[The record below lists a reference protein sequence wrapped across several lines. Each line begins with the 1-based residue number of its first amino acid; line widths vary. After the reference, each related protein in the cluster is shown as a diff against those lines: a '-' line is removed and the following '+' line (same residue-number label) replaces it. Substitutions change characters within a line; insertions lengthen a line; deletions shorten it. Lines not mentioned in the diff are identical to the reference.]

1 MQIIKNKISFGAL
14 TGLICLLLLTLV
26 SLFKHYTAPPQND
39 VLKSIPAKRAT
50 IADTA
55 FGKDIDPPSALGI
68 AIAKG
73 ASLGD
78 LPESLAGTDVDG
90 ELSMDAQGNLVINL
104 GLRGVFDYF
113 LATIGEEDLPEIRA
127 RIAYY
132 LKQHL
137 SPAATKQAWEVL
149 NAYMDYKLELD
160 NKEQHDGSYAGM
172 RDSLAMQR
180 ALRISILG
188 PSLATAFYQAEDE
201 YSEFAMH
208 QAEIAADP
216 SLTAQEK
223 QQLADSLLEGISQTN
238 RHLIQP
244 DKQPLQVERNIEQWR
259 EQGMTDTQIFEYRE
273 QQLGADAAGRLAALD
288 QQRDRWQ
295 KRYTDYRQ
303 QMADIRNS
311 GLSGTDQSA
320 AIEQLRRQRFEP
332 SELKRVSVLDR
343 MAGEHL
349 Q

>member
-1 MQIIKNKISFGAL
+1 
-14 TGLICLLLLTLV
+14 
-26 SLFKHYTAPPQND
+26 
-39 VLKSIPAKRAT
+39 
-50 IADTA
+50 
-55 FGKDIDPPSALGI
+55 
-68 AIAKG
+68 
-73 ASLGD
+73 
-78 LPESLAGTDVDG
+78 
-90 ELSMDAQGNLVINL
+90 
-104 GLRGVFDYF
+104 
-113 LATIGEEDLPEIRA
+113 
-127 RIAYY
+127 
-132 LKQHL
+132 
-137 SPAATKQAWEVL
+137 
-149 NAYMDYKLELD
+149 MDYKLELD

-303 QMADIRNS
+303 QTADIRNS

-332 SELKRVSVLDR
+332 GELKRVSVLDR